1 MSEYIL
7 NKDYFIKVIEDL
19 AVLAEE
25 KKDYFFL
32 NSKNEMKNSKLFFII
47 V

>member
-25 KKDYFFL
+25 KK
-32 NSKNEMKNSKLFFII
+32 II
-47 V
+47 FRNWIPPLAMVITG